1 MVMNPQDEQ
10 MNKPRG
16 GLLGLF
22 DKAMKADE
30 DTGLS
35 PLQNFAAALDPLI
48 LKDLRGG
55 EGIRQQGVQRAAT
68 MSKNKTVDMLRQ
80 QGRNDLADAVMNR
93 TIGPKEA
100 FSVMQS
106 EKAADTAF
114 QRQKDLAAFSAGL
127 KAPAAPKLYSEFA
140 KLNADL
146 QAGNISKD
154 QYNASVQSFLN
165 KNKMSIRPF
174 RDINRKKT
182 KVVTVGSV
190 KIGGDN
196 PISVQSMTNTL
207 TTDIEATINQI
218 NQITEAGGDL
228 VRVSCPDKESTQAL
242 KKIIAPKKNL
252 SFSENFFHMCF
263 GKVPEKEIVKAFD
276 VSLILYAEHS
286 FNVSTFTA
294 RTITSSLSDIHG
306 AITGAI
312 ASLKGP
318 LHGGANEEVMHM
330 MKKIKKPE
338 NALKWIN
345 NALKNKEVVMGFG
358 HRVYK
363 SGDSRV
369 PTMREYFGKVAK
381 IKKDKTF
388 EKIYDIVEKVMIKKK
403 NIHPNVDYP
412 TGPTYHLMGF
422 DTDFFTPI
430 FVISRITGWS
440 AHIMEQH
447 AANKLIRPLAKYK
460 GSKHRTVMQ
469 LNQR

>member
-1 MVMNPQDEQ
+1 MSDDI
-10 MNKPRG
+10 KK
-16 GLLGLF
+16 GLLGIIV
-22 DKAMKADE
+22 DE
-30 DTGLS
+30 TEISKVMPEINSLTYRGY
-35 PLQNFAAALDPLI
+35 AAQDLCARCDFEEVAYLI
-48 LKDLRGG
+48 LNKELPNKKQLK
-55 EGIRQQGVQRAAT
+55 EFKKELSKEIT
-68 MSKNKTVDMLRQ
+68 LSKNLINILKQIPKKSHPMDVART
-80 QGRNDLADAVMNR
+80 AV
-93 TIGPKEA
+93 
-100 FSVMQS
+100 SVMGLEDKETKNNS
-106 EKAADTAF
+106 PKANLRKAIRIFAKTPTA
-114 QRQKDLAAFSAGL
+114 LAAFYRL
-127 KAPAAPKLYSEFA
+127 
-140 KLNADL
+140 
-146 QAGNISKD
+146 
-154 QYNASVQSFLN
+154 
-165 KNKMSIRPF
+165 
-174 RDINRKKT
+174 RK
-182 KVVTVGSV
+182 G
-190 KIGGDN
+190 
-196 PISVQSMTNTL
+196 
-207 TTDIEATINQI
+207 
-218 NQITEAGGDL
+218 
-228 VRVSCPDKESTQAL
+228 
-242 KKIIAPKKNL
+242 KKIIAPKKDL

-263 GKVPEKEIVKAFD
+263 GKVPNKEIVKAFD

-338 NALKWIN
+338 NALKWITK
-345 NALKNKEVVMGFG
+345 ALKNKDVVMGFG

-369 PTMREYFGKVAK
+369 PTMREYFKRVAI

-388 EKIYDIVEKVMIKKK
+388 EKIYDIVEKVMIKEK
-403 NIHPNVDYP
+403 NIYPNVDYP

-447 AANKLIRPLAKYK
+447 AANKLIRPLASYK
-460 GSKHRTVMQ
+460 GSKHRKVIQ

>member
-1 MVMNPQDEQ
+1 MSDDI
-10 MNKPRG
+10 KK
-16 GLLGLF
+16 GLLGIIV
-22 DKAMKADE
+22 DE
-30 DTGLS
+30 TEISKVMPEINSLTYRGY
-35 PLQNFAAALDPLI
+35 AAQDLCARCDFEEVAYLI
-48 LKDLRGG
+48 LNKELPNKKQLKNF
-55 EGIRQQGVQRAAT
+55 EKELSKEIT
-68 MSKNKTVDMLRQ
+68 LSKNLINILKQIPKNSHPMDVART
-80 QGRNDLADAVMNR
+80 AV
-93 TIGPKEA
+93 
-100 FSVMQS
+100 SVM
-106 EKAADTAF
+106 
-114 QRQKDLAAFSAGL
+114 GL
-127 KAPAAPKLYSEFA
+127 E
-140 KLNADL
+140 
-146 QAGNISKD
+146 
-154 QYNASVQSFLN
+154 
-165 KNKMSIRPF
+165 
-174 RDINRKKT
+174 
-182 KVVTVGSV
+182 
-190 KIGGDN
+190 
-196 PISVQSMTNTL
+196 
-207 TTDIEATINQI
+207 
-218 NQITEAGGDL
+218 
-228 VRVSCPDKESTQAL
+228 DKETRDNSPKANLRKAIRILAKTPTAL
-242 KKIIAPKKNL
+242 ASFYRLRKGKKIIAPKKNL

-263 GKVPEKEIVKAFD
+263 GKVPNKEIVKAFD

-345 NALKNKEVVMGFG
+345 NALKNKDVVMGFG

-369 PTMREYFGKVAK
+369 PTMREYFKRVAI

-388 EKIYDIVEKVMIKKK
+388 EKIYDIVEKVMIKEK
-403 NIHPNVDYP
+403 NIYPNVDYP

-447 AANKLIRPLAKYK
+447 AANKLIRPLASYK
-460 GSKHRTVMQ
+460 GSKHRKVIQ

>member
-1 MVMNPQDEQ
+1 MSDDI
-10 MNKPRG
+10 KK
-16 GLLGLF
+16 GLLGIIVDETEISKVMPEINSLTYRGYAAQDLCEACRF
-22 DKAMKADE
+22 EEVAYLILNKDLPNSIQLKKFEKEERNARELTKNLYEIIKHMPKKSHPMDVARTAVSVLGLEDKETADSSHEANMRKAMRI
-30 DTGLS
+30 
-35 PLQNFAAALDPLI
+35 FA
-48 LKDLRGG
+48 
-55 EGIRQQGVQRAAT
+55 
-68 MSKNKTVDMLRQ
+68 KT
-80 QGRNDLADAVMNR
+80 
-93 TIGPKEA
+93 P
-100 FSVMQS
+100 
-106 EKAADTAF
+106 TA
-114 QRQKDLAAFSAGL
+114 LAAF
-127 KAPAAPKLYSEFA
+127 Y
-140 KLNADL
+140 
-146 QAGNISKD
+146 
-154 QYNASVQSFLN
+154 
-165 KNKMSIRPF
+165 R
-174 RDINRKKT
+174 
-182 KVVTVGSV
+182 
-190 KIGGDN
+190 
-196 PISVQSMTNTL
+196 
-207 TTDIEATINQI
+207 
-218 NQITEAGGDL
+218 
-228 VRVSCPDKESTQAL
+228 VRNG
-242 KKIIAPKKNL
+242 KKIIKPKKTL
-252 SFSENFFHMCF
+252 SFAENFFYMCF
-263 GKVPEKEIVKAFD
+263 GKVPQKEIVKAFD

-338 NALKWIN
+338 HALKWIK

-388 EKIYDIVEKVMIKKK
+388 EKIYDIVEKVMIKQK
-403 NIHPNVDYP
+403 NIYPNVDYP

-460 GSKHRTVMQ
+460 GNKHRKVMQ

>member
-1 MVMNPQDEQ
+1 MSDDI
-10 MNKPRG
+10 KK
-16 GLLGLF
+16 GLLGIIVDETEISKVMPEINSLTYRGYAAQDLCEACRF
-22 DKAMKADE
+22 EEVAYLILNKDLPNSIQLKKFEKEERNARELTKNLYEIIKHMPKKSHPMDVARTAVSVLGLEDKETADSSHEANMRKAMRI
-30 DTGLS
+30 
-35 PLQNFAAALDPLI
+35 FA
-48 LKDLRGG
+48 
-55 EGIRQQGVQRAAT
+55 
-68 MSKNKTVDMLRQ
+68 KT
-80 QGRNDLADAVMNR
+80 
-93 TIGPKEA
+93 P
-100 FSVMQS
+100 
-106 EKAADTAF
+106 TA
-114 QRQKDLAAFSAGL
+114 LAAF
-127 KAPAAPKLYSEFA
+127 Y
-140 KLNADL
+140 
-146 QAGNISKD
+146 
-154 QYNASVQSFLN
+154 
-165 KNKMSIRPF
+165 R
-174 RDINRKKT
+174 
-182 KVVTVGSV
+182 
-190 KIGGDN
+190 
-196 PISVQSMTNTL
+196 
-207 TTDIEATINQI
+207 
-218 NQITEAGGDL
+218 
-228 VRVSCPDKESTQAL
+228 VRNG
-242 KKIIAPKKNL
+242 KKIIKPKKTL
-252 SFSENFFHMCF
+252 SFAENFFYMCF
-263 GKVPEKEIVKAFD
+263 GKVPQKEIVKAFD

-330 MKKIKKPE
+330 MKKIKKPKY
-338 NALKWIN
+338 ALKWIK

-388 EKIYDIVEKVMIKKK
+388 EKIYDIVEKVMIKEK
-403 NIHPNVDYP
+403 NIYPNVDYP

-460 GSKHRTVMQ
+460 GNKHRKVMQ

>member
-1 MVMNPQDEQ
+1 MSEEI
-10 MNKPRG
+10 KK
-16 GLLGLF
+16 GLLGIVV
-22 DKAMKADE
+22 DE
-30 DTGLS
+30 TEVSKVMPEINSLTYRGY
-35 PLQNFAAALDPLI
+35 AAQDLCAACRFEEVAYLI
-48 LKDLRGG
+48 LNKDLPNSIQLKKFEKEEKNNRDL
-55 EGIRQQGVQRAAT
+55 
-68 MSKNKTVDMLRQ
+68 SKNLYEIIKHIPKKSHPMDVART
-80 QGRNDLADAVMNR
+80 AV
-93 TIGPKEA
+93 
-100 FSVMQS
+100 SVMGLEDKETS
-106 EKAADTAF
+106 DSSPEANMRKALRIFAKTPTA
-114 QRQKDLAAFSAGL
+114 LAAF
-127 KAPAAPKLYSEFA
+127 YR
-140 KLNADL
+140 
-146 QAGNISKD
+146 
-154 QYNASVQSFLN
+154 
-165 KNKMSIRPF
+165 IRS
-174 RDINRKKT
+174 
-182 KVVTVGSV
+182 G
-190 KIGGDN
+190 
-196 PISVQSMTNTL
+196 
-207 TTDIEATINQI
+207 
-218 NQITEAGGDL
+218 
-228 VRVSCPDKESTQAL
+228 
-242 KKIIAPKKNL
+242 KKIIKPKKEL
-252 SFSENFFHMCF
+252 TFAENFFHMCF
-263 GKVPEKEIVKAFD
+263 GKVPQKEIVKAFD

-330 MKKIKKPE
+330 MNRIKKPE

-381 IKKDKTF
+381 IKNDKKF

-403 NIHPNVDYP
+403 NIYPNVDYP

-447 AANKLIRPLAKYK
+447 AANKLIRPLAKYN
-460 GSKHRTVMQ
+460 GSKHRKVIE
-469 LNQR
+469 LNYR